1 MAEQV
6 RPGAENGG
14 DMEMHVETYRGFTH
28 FTFVSVFALLCF
40 IVSLSFGAIG
50 ENWGVA
56 AVGIVL
62 TPVLSFRAFRN
73 PNASVWSFLVLI
85 LFLVLLHFI
94 FW

>member
-14 DMEMHVETYRGFTH
+14 DMQMHVETYRGFAH
-28 FTFVSVFALLCF
+28 FTYVSVFALLSF
-40 IVSLSFGAIG
+40 IISLAFGAIG
-50 ENWGVA
+50 EDWGVA

-62 TPVLSFRAFRN
+62 TPVISFWAFRN
-73 PNASVWSFLVLI
+73 PNATVWPFLVLI
-85 LFLVLLHFI
+85 LVLVLLHFL